1 MAKMA
6 KRLTA
11 PLRVVGFAGLAL
23 LAASMATAQAEYPVA
38 PDVVVFCDPTLQPL
52 MTALGERWQSETG
65 IPVRVFAAPT
75 WANLAQLE
83 HHTRDDVIIGEG
95 DKALAQATAEQLI
108 DGESVQRLWRNNL
121 VAATTRDD
129 LRAAEAALP
138 RLRVDL
144 ADVAGKS
151 AIAIVDPDVSPAGK
165 QTEEALRTLG
175 LLSAVRAKSIGVVGT
190 ADAGYLLSEGRVE
203 LAVLY
208 ASDVSA
214 HPKFTVTD
222 TLPTGAGEP
231 IVYWAARTQGAL
243 SPNAGR
249 FLDFLHQLPVRE
261 QGKEAGLEVL
271 P

>member
-1 MAKMA
+1 MATP
-6 KRLTA
+6 RSITTA
-11 PLRVVGFAGLAL
+11 PLLVASVAAFVL
-23 LAASMATAQAEYPVA
+23 LAASLAPARADYPVA

-52 MTALGERWQSETG
+52 MTALGDRWQRETG
-65 IPVRVFAAPT
+65 IPVRVFTAPT
-75 WANLAQLE
+75 WANLAMLE

-95 DKALAQATAEQLI
+95 DKMLAQAIAEQLVAG
-108 DGESVQRLWRNNL
+108 DSVQRLWRNKL

-129 LRAAEAALP
+129 LKPAGAALP
-138 RLRVDL
+138 HRPIDL

-151 AIAIVDPDVSPAGK
+151 EIAIVDPNVSLAGK
-165 QTEEALRTLG
+165 QTEEALRALG
-175 LLSAVRAKSIGVVGT
+175 LWSAVRVKSIGVVGT
-190 ADAGYLLSEGRVE
+190 ADAAYLLAEGRVE

-214 HPKFTVTD
+214 HPELTVTD
-222 TLPTGAGEP
+222 TLPRGAGEP
-231 IVYWAARTQGAL
+231 IDYWAARTQGAL
-243 SPNAGR
+243 SPNATR